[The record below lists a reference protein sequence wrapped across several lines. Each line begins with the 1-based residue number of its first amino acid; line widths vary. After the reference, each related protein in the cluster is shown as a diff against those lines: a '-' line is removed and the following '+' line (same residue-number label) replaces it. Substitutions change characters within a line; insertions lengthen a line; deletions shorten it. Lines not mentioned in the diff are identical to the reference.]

1 MKVNVRYFA
10 SVREALG
17 TGGETIETSASD
29 LGALRDALIARG
41 EPHASAL
48 ARGRAVRMALD
59 QVMSSN
65 EADPLRD
72 GSEVAFFPP
81 VTGG

>member
-17 TGGETIETSASD
+17 TGSEAIETAAPD
-29 LGALRDALIARG
+29 LGRLRDELIARG

-59 QVMSSN
+59 QIMSS
-65 EADPLRD
+65 ESAALRE

>member
-1 MKVNVRYFA
+1 MRLQLRYFA

-17 TGGETIETSASD
+17 RGEESLDSQAAT
-29 LGALRDALIARG
+29 LGALRDELIARG
-41 EPHASAL
+41 EPYAGAL

-59 QVMSSN
+59 QVMRT
-65 EADPLRD
+65 EDAAL
-72 GSEVAFFPP
+72 SEGAEIAFFPP

>member
-1 MKVNVRYFA
+1 MKINVRYFA

-17 TGGETIETSASD
+17 TGAEAIDTAAPN
-29 LGALRDALIARG
+29 LGALRDELIARG

-59 QVMSSN
+59 QVMSN
-65 EADPLRD
+65 DQAALRD

>member
-17 TGGETIETSASD
+17 TGSEAIETAAPD
-29 LGALRDALIARG
+29 LGALRNELIARG

-59 QVMSSN
+59 QVMSD
-65 EADPLRD
+65 EGALLRD

>member
-1 MKVNVRYFA
+1 MKLTVRYFA

-17 TGGETIETSASD
+17 TGTESIETSASD
-29 LGALRDALIARG
+29 LGALRDELIARG

-59 QVMSSN
+59 QIMSG
-65 EADPLRD
+65 EGAALRE